1 LTVTNAVITFV
12 LTAIFSTQNINQL
25 RRKSMKVSDPNM
37 DLLSIKDPSFLKGM
51 SNHELQAL
59 SQEIRQFLIE
69 KLSVTGGHIGP
80 NLGVVELTIALHKC
94 FDSPNDKIIWDV
106 GHQSYVHKILTGR
119 ACEFDTLR
127 QYKGLCGFPK
137 RIESEHDVWE
147 TGHSSTSLSA
157 AMGMAIARDLKKEN
171 SFILPVIGDGALTG
185 GMALEA
191 LNHIGHEKKNM
202 IVILNDNEMSIAP
215 NVGALH
221 TILGQLRTAGKYQWV
236 KDELEVLLKKVPA
249 VGGKLAATAER
260 IKDSLKYLLV
270 SGMFFEEMGFT
281 YLGPVDGHDYDALF
295 ENLAYAKKT
304 EGPVMLHVITKKGK
318 GFQPAESDK
327 KGTWHGTG
335 PYKMDTGAFVKPD
348 LVPPPAWSS
357 LVSET
362 VRRLAREDE
371 RIVAITPAMP
381 VGSKLEGFAS
391 EFPDRMYDV
400 GIAEQHAAT
409 VAAGL
414 ATQNMKPFLAIY
426 STFLQRAYDQVVH
439 DICRQ
444 NLNVFIG
451 IDRAGLVGADGE
463 THQGVF
469 DIAFLRHVPNLVL
482 MMPKDENEGQH
493 MVYTAINYND
503 GPIAMRFPRGNG
515 LGVKMDQDLKSIPI
529 GTWEVLKEGEDA
541 AILTFGTTIQMAME
555 AAAILEKQGMSI
567 KVVNARFIKPLDE
580 KMLVEL
586 FSQNTPILTIE
597 EAVLQGG
604 FGSSV
609 LEFAHDQGYYQQ
621 VIDRMGIPDQF
632 IEHGDVDSLLEEIG
646 MTTSDVVK
654 RMTILAKKRQ
664 QRA

>member
-1 LTVTNAVITFV
+1 
-12 LTAIFSTQNINQL
+12 
-25 RRKSMKVSDPNM
+25 MKVSGPNM
-37 DLLSIKDPSFLKGM
+37 DLLSIKDPSFLKKM
-51 SNHELQAL
+51 NNQELEAL
-59 SQEIRQFLIE
+59 SEDIRNFLIE
-69 KLSVTGGHIGP
+69 KLSATGGHIGP
-80 NLGVVELTIALHKC
+80 NLGVVELTVALHKC
-94 FDSPNDKIIWDV
+94 FDSPKDKILWDV

-137 RIESEHDVWE
+137 MVESEHDVWE

-157 AMGMAIARDLKKEN
+157 AMGMAIARDIRKEK
-171 SFILPVIGDGALTG
+171 SHVIPVIGDGALTG

-202 IVILNDNEMSIAP
+202 IVVLNDNEMSIAP

-221 TILGQLRTAGKYQWV
+221 NVLGKLRTAGKYQWV
-236 KDELEVLLKKVPA
+236 KDELEMLLKKVPA
-249 VGGKLAATAER
+249 VGGKLASTAER
-260 IKDSLKYLLV
+260 LKDSLKYMFV
-270 SGMFFEEMGFT
+270 SGMFFEELGFT
-281 YLGPVDGHDYDALF
+281 YLGPVDGHNYDDLF

-304 EGPVMLHVITKKGK
+304 EGPVLLHVITKKGK
-318 GFQPAESDK
+318 GYHPAESDK
-327 KGTWHGTG
+327 TGTWHGTG
-335 PYKMDTGAFVKPD
+335 PYKIETGDFVKPTTT
-348 LVPPPAWSS
+348 PPPAWSK

-391 EFPDRMYDV
+391 EFPERMFDV

-414 ATQNMKPFLAIY
+414 ATQKMKPFLAIY

-444 NLNVFIG
+444 NLNVFMG

-493 MVYTAINYND
+493 MVNTAIKYDD

-515 LGVKMDQDLKSIPI
+515 LGVPMDEELKTIPI
-529 GTWEVLKEGEDA
+529 GTWEVLREGEDA
-541 AILTFGTTIQMAME
+541 VILTFGTTIPMAMD
-555 AAAILEKQGMSI
+555 AADALEKQGYSV

-580 KMLVEL
+580 GMLADILGMNV
-586 FSQNTPILTIE
+586 PILTIE

-604 FGSSV
+604 FGSSI
-609 LEFAHDQGYYQQ
+609 LECAHEKGFHHAE
-621 VIDRMGIPDQF
+621 INCMGIPDKF
-632 IEHGDVDSLLEEIG
+632 IEHGSVKELLNEIG
-646 MTTSDVVK
+646 LTTENVIHNVK
-654 RMTILAKKRQ
+654 TLARKKQ
-664 QRA
+664 KRA